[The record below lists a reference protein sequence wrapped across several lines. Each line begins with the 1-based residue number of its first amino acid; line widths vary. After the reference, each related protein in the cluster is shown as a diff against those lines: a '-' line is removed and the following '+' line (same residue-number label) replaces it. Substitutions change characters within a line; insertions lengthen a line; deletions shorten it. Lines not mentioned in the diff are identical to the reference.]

1 MTLTTKVFNLIDV
14 ILQDGGMFTLM
25 MSIELRKVV
34 DLDVVRDTRSKRA
47 ETSRT
52 ISVVISRFKS
62 FDVVVLE
69 PFLQREVVKLTAQ
82 GKLAVYFLLANV
94 EVVDVEES

>member
-14 ILQDGGMFTLM
+14 ILQDGGVFTLM
-25 MSIELRKVV
+25 MSIKLRKVV
-34 DLDVVRDTRSKRA
+34 DLDIVRDTRSKRA
-47 ETSRT
+47 KTSRT
-52 ISVVISRFKS
+52 VSVVIARFES

-69 PFLQREVVKLTAQ
+69 PFLQWEVVKLTAQ
-82 GKLAVYFLLANV
+82 SKLAVYFFLTNV